1 MMPVTMVMTNNQISW
16 RGMPFIAPNLRAL
29 HEPAGDFLFA
39 EVFPNGPK
47 SKPLP
52 PELFAQLDRT
62 NLVYYDWEITA
73 ERLKLLP
80 QLTQLALMVTR
91 HKQLAAQSA
100 AVKWLNRIGPTLGT
114 TVTEVTQTAPNE
126 LSFMRKAPGGLTAI
140 ELTALANWLE
150 ATNFPGCDLRLPPPK
165 PRLPHPRVPG
175 APRRANSRCARSRLR
190 RTDFMLKLGVNIDH
204 VATLREA
211 RYRGRGF
218 GEPDPVE
225 AARICEAAGAH
236 GITAHLR
243 EDRRHIQDRDV
254 WKLREMV
261 KTRLNLEMAVVP
273 EIIAIA
279 LKLKPDI
286 VCIVPERRLE
296 VTTEG
301 GLDVVANEKAIADT
315 RRKMNDAG
323 IEVSL
328 FIAPDEKQ
336 IEASARTGS
345 QFVELH
351 TGAFAEEFQAKAE
364 GGRRKA
370 RHGLTE
376 LQRLI
381 SGAQQAHALGLK
393 VNAGHGL
400 NYANLP
406 ALHRVPH
413 LVELNIG
420 HSIISRAVSVGL
432 EKAVREMLRL
442 MKNYRG

>member
-1 MMPVTMVMTNNQISW
+1 
-16 RGMPFIAPNLRAL
+16 
-29 HEPAGDFLFA
+29 
-39 EVFPNGPK
+39 
-47 SKPLP
+47 
-52 PELFAQLDRT
+52 
-62 NLVYYDWEITA
+62 
-73 ERLKLLP
+73 
-80 QLTQLALMVTR
+80 
-91 HKQLAAQSA
+91 
-100 AVKWLNRIGPTLGT
+100 
-114 TVTEVTQTAPNE
+114 
-126 LSFMRKAPGGLTAI
+126 
-140 ELTALANWLE
+140 
-150 ATNFPGCDLRLPPPK
+150 
-165 PRLPHPRVPG
+165 
-175 APRRANSRCARSRLR
+175 
-190 RTDFMLKLGVNIDH
+190 MLKLGVNIDH

-243 EDRRHIQDRDV
+243 EDRRHMQDRDV

-273 EIIAIA
+273 EIISIA
-279 LKLKPDI
+279 LRLKPDI

-301 GLDVVANEKAIADT
+301 GLDVVANEKAIADM

-345 QFVELH
+345 QFIELH
-351 TGAFAEEFQAKAE
+351 TGAFAEEFHTRWGETLSSPDSGKSPQKL
-364 GGRRKA
+364 GS
-370 RHGLTE
+370 TE
-376 LQRLI
+376 SRPTNFLELDRLI
-381 SGAQQAHALGLK
+381 TGAQQAHALGLK

-400 NYANLP
+400 NYANLS

-432 EKAVREMLRL
+432 TQAVREIVAL
-442 MKNYRG
+442 MKDYRG